1 MPRTARV
8 APGGMVFHVL
18 NRGVGRMR
26 LFRKAADFAAFER
39 IIEKTRESRPMRIC
53 AYCLMSSHWHLVPW
67 PERDGDLAAFL
78 QKLTITQVRNWQ
90 ENRRRVGYRHL
101 YQGRYKS
108 FPVES
113 DEHFYQVVRYVER
126 NALRANLV
134 THAEAWRWG
143 RLWRRVH
150 GTAADRRWL
159 SPWPLAEPRGWPQLV
174 NTPQT
179 DSELEA
185 IRRSVLRG
193 QPYGRAAW
201 VERTAQSLGLGPTL
215 RPRGRP
221 RKEPSW

>member
-26 LFRKAADFAAFER
+26 LFLKAADFAAFER
-39 IIEKTRESRPMRIC
+39 TIEKTLESCPMRIC
-53 AYCLMSSHWHLVPW
+53 AYCLMSNHWHLVLW
-67 PERDGDLAAFL
+67 PERDGEMAAFL
-78 QKLTITQVRNWQ
+78 QKLTITHVRNWQ
-90 ENRRRVGYRHL
+90 ENRRRVGYGHL

-113 DEHFYQVVRYVER
+113 DDHFYQVVRYVER

-134 THAEAWRWG
+134 AQADEWRWCS
-143 RLWRRVH
+143 LWRRVH

-159 SPWPLAEPRGWPQLV
+159 SPWPLPEPRGWPQLV
-174 NTPQT
+174 HRPQT
-179 DSELEA
+179 DNELEA

-193 QPYGRAAW
+193 QPYGRAEW
-201 VERTAQSLGLGPTL
+201 VQRTAQTLGLETTL

-221 RKEPSW
+221 RKEPA